1 MIIGGG
7 IKEGRKV
14 NLYILNVNVCF
25 SSGDVTNTRRG
36 CFPRALN
43 RKKGTSVGVVAEQQ
57 GFNDYALI
65 VAEIIDFM
73 NSDNKMIQDDMDEIL
88 GLLQDGVAGTR
99 NSKHKDDEL

>member
-1 MIIGGG
+1 MGGYQ
-7 IKEGRKV
+7 GRKKSESI
-14 NLYILNVNVCF
+14 YFTCE
-25 SSGDVTNTRRG
+25 
-36 CFPRALN
+36 C
-43 RKKGTSVGVVAEQQ
+43 KKGTSVGVVAEQQ